1 MRTIPA
7 GDILFGRQRIEL
19 LDYQRL
25 NNLGRAPQG
34 VRHAVTL
41 LNALTMQPQDGY
53 FRDLAVFF
61 GLKRAYASLDAAETT
76 EDTDE
81 ASDILWRTALRAEY
95 GGAADARRA
104 LEQAQRAVMEALAA
118 EFAEAEVVADA
129 GNGKVLAF
137 LNAHSEVYRQEFRD
151 ESNEVV
157 IRCHLPRHLLHHI
170 AGPTVKVRFIER
182 PSKPPSMPSTLG

>member
-1 MRTIPA
+1 VDASNPQAEDHIRAVNAVLKELECDQKPTI
-7 GDILFGRQRIEL
+7 LV
-19 LDYQRL
+19 L
-25 NNLGRAPQG
+25 NKIDRVTDRSTLQVLEAHHPRA
-34 VRHAVTL
+34 VAVSG
-41 LNALTMQPQDGY
+41 LTGEGIDK
-53 FRDLAVFF
+53 L
-61 GLKRAYASLDAAETT
+61 
-76 EDTDE
+76 ED
-81 ASDILWRTALRAEY
+81 
-95 GGAADARRA
+95 
-104 LEQAQRAVMEALAA
+104 AVMEALAA

-182 PSKPPSMPSTLG
+182 LPKAPSAPTTLG